1 MALLFDLDGTLVD
14 TAPDLLA
21 TLNEILRELGHDPV
35 PMSEIGHLVG
45 HGARA
50 MIEKAMSLTGQSV
63 REQDLDFLLSRYLD
77 LYTMRIAD
85 ESRPYDGVDEALE
98 HLAREGY
105 ILAVCTN
112 KPTALATQL
121 LDALQLRHFFTHV
134 AGGDHYPVRK
144 PDAGHILRL
153 VADVGSEP
161 ARTVM
166 IGDSIPDVE
175 AARAAHVP
183 VIAMS
188 HGYAPKPAAELGAD
202 HVAAHFDEIPEV
214 VRSLLGRK

>member
-1 MALLFDLDGTLVD
+1 MAILFDLDGTLVD

-21 TLNEILRELGHDPV
+21 TLNAMLRDLGRDPV
-35 PMSEIGHLVG
+35 PMSQVGYLVG

-50 MIEKAMSLTGQSV
+50 MIERAMSLTGRPAS
-63 REQDLDFLLSRYLD
+63 EQQLDSLLARFLEIYA
-77 LYTMRIAD
+77 TRIAD
-85 ESRPYDGVDEALE
+85 ESRPYDGVEAALE

-121 LDALQLRHFFTHV
+121 LDRLRMRRYFTHV

-175 AARAAHVP
+175 AARAAQVP

-188 HGYAPKPAAELGAD
+188 HGYAPMPAAELGAD
-202 HVAAHFDEIPEV
+202 HVAAHFDEVPGA

>member
-1 MALLFDLDGTLVD
+1 MAILFDLDGTLVD

-21 TLNEILRELGHDPV
+21 TLNTVLRELGRDPV
-35 PMSEIGHLVG
+35 PMNQVGYLVG

-50 MIEKAMSLTGQSV
+50 MIDRAMGLTG
-63 REQDLDFLLSRYLD
+63 EAATEAELDALLARFLEIYA
-77 LYTMRIAD
+77 TRIAD
-85 ESRPYDGVDEALE
+85 ESRPYDGVRAALEALAE
-98 HLAREGY
+98 EGH

-112 KPTALATQL
+112 KPTAMATRL
-121 LDALQLRHFFTHV
+121 LDELDMRRHFTHV

-153 VADVGSEP
+153 LADVGSDP
-161 ARTVM
+161 SRTVM

-175 AARAAHVP
+175 AARAARVP

-202 HVAAHFDEIPEV
+202 HVADHFAEIPDA
-214 VRSLLGRK
+214 VRSLLGRN